1 MAAISFPLLHS
12 ENKRLE
18 AGKVECRIKK
28 STPMK
33 RMYLLAAALLLFAI
47 TSCDDESSTKGD
59 AIFWTQEPT
68 LGGIDVW
75 VDDVYRGSI
84 TTYFATYDPN
94 CGESG
99 TLTVPLDP
107 GSYDYRAV
115 RASSVEWNGT
125 ITVNGNS
132 CTTTL
137 LE

>member
-1 MAAISFPLLHS
+1 
-12 ENKRLE
+12 
-18 AGKVECRIKK
+18 
-28 STPMK
+28 MK
-33 RMYLLAAALLLFAI
+33 MKTIYLLLALLLLGL
-47 TSCDDESSTKGD
+47 TSCGDESSSKGD

-75 VDDVYRGSI
+75 VDDIYRGSI
-84 TTYFATYDPN
+84 TTYFALYDPD

-107 GSYDYRAV
+107 GTYSYRAV

-125 ITVNGNS
+125 VTVSSNS
-132 CTTTL
+132 CFTRL